1 MAAIDL
7 WEIGRSHYHLARQCR
22 GVETRRQLAFQC
34 RGGYRGV
41 IIHQRRRG
49 DSQLL
54 LDIYLGDT
62 AADIIG
68 RIISP
73 TVDDLGGRHL
83 RVGVGQ
89 P

>member
-1 MAAIDL
+1 M
-7 WEIGRSHYHLARQCR
+7 IGDPDHLARQCR

-41 IIHQRRRG
+41 MTHQRRRG

-54 LDIYLGDT
+54 LDFNLGDT
-62 AADIIG
+62 AADIIE

-73 TVDDLGGRHL
+73 VVDHRGRHL
-83 RVGVGQ
+83 RVGVRQ
-89 P
+89 PVVLAAACD